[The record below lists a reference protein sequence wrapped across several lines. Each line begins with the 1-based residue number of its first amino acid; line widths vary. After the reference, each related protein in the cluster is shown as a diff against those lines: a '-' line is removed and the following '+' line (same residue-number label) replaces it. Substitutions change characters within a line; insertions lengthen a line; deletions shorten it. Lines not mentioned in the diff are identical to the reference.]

1 MAIQHLLTLTGLT
14 IYPVKSCRG
23 IPLSEAELT
32 PRGLALDREWMVV
45 DEKGRFLTQ
54 REEPRMALVSTDLTP
69 TALVLRVPGLL
80 PLLVPLEHR
89 PRAHRTVQVW
99 RDTVDAPD
107 EGAEA
112 AAWISQALGRTL
124 FLVRFPEEFRRL
136 SNREW
141 TGDVEAENRFSDAYP
156 ILVISEESLA
166 DLNRRIGG
174 DPLPMERFR
183 TNLVIAG
190 GPAYIEDAVPS
201 LSSPEM
207 GIELRLVKPCT
218 RCSITATNHLT
229 GDVGVEPLKTLAGY
243 RRSERPAGVIF
254 GQNAL
259 LIRGVG
265 MKLRK
270 GMVFTA
276 SSP

>member
-1 MAIQHLLTLTGLT
+1 MATEHLLTLTSLT

-23 IPLSEAELT
+23 ISLTEVELT
-32 PRGLALDREWMVV
+32 YRGLAWDREWMVV
-45 DEKGRFLTQ
+45 DENGRFLTQ
-54 REEPRMALVSTDLTP
+54 REEPRMALITTELTP
-69 TALVLRVPGLL
+69 DALVLRTKGLP
-80 PLLVPLEHR
+80 PLYVPLEHR
-89 PRAHRTVQVW
+89 PRPRRTVQVW
-99 RDTVDAPD
+99 RDTLDAVD
-107 EGAEA
+107 EGTEA
-112 AAWISQALGRTL
+112 AAWISRALGRNL

-174 DPLPMERFR
+174 EPLPMARFR

-190 GPAYIEDAVPS
+190 GPAFIEDRVSS
-201 LSSPEM
+201 LYAP

-218 RCSITATNHLT
+218 RCSITATDPLT
-229 GDVGVEPLKTLAGY
+229 GEVGIEPLKTLAGY
-243 RRSERPAGVIF
+243 RRSERPSGVIF

-259 LIRGVG
+259 LICGVG
-265 MKLRK
+265 LKLLV
-270 GMVFTA
+270 GAQLTA
-276 SSP
+276 SDR

>member
-1 MAIQHLLTLTGLT
+1 
-14 IYPVKSCRG
+14 
-23 IPLSEAELT
+23 
-32 PRGLALDREWMVV
+32 
-45 DEKGRFLTQ
+45 
-54 REEPRMALVSTDLTP
+54 
-69 TALVLRVPGLL
+69 
-80 PLLVPLEHR
+80 
-89 PRAHRTVQVW
+89 
-99 RDTVDAPD
+99 
-107 EGAEA
+107 
-112 AAWISQALGRTL
+112 
-124 FLVRFPEEFRRL
+124 
-136 SNREW
+136 
-141 TGDVEAENRFSDAYP
+141 
-156 ILVISEESLA
+156 
-166 DLNRRIGG
+166 
-174 DPLPMERFR
+174 MERFR

-190 GPAYIEDAVPS
+190 GPAYIEDAIPS
-201 LSSPEM
+201 LSAT